1 MCIQNSESLVMFTE
15 IITVQCCLFY
25 QTHFKSVVQCKKEE
39 QQEDQEEKEGILAA
53 EHEILINHIN
63 LLR

>member
-1 MCIQNSESLVMFTE
+1 MFTE

>member
-1 MCIQNSESLVMFTE
+1 MFTE

-25 QTHFKSVVQCKKEE
+25 QTHFKSIEHCKKEQ
-39 QQEDQEEKEGILAA
+39 QQEDDKEKGEGILAD